1 MSAFAY
7 RDGVLHSEGVSL
19 ADVAAALGTPVYV
32 YSLDEVA
39 RRYRA
44 YASAFPDAL
53 VCYAY
58 KANANLALCAWLH
71 RLGAGADVVSGG
83 ELRVAQAAGVPG
95 SMTIFNGNGKSDREI
110 AAALEAEVLTI
121 NVDAVEELDRIAAV
135 AARLG
140 RRAPITLRIN
150 PAVDPHTHRH
160 ISTGV
165 ASSQFGIPV
174 ADAEAAY
181 DLVAGDPWLEAVGLH
196 SHIGSQITH
205 LEPFR
210 EAAGRVVGLARRLL
224 ARGVGLRF
232 LNLGGGLGVDYWRNE
247 DASDNGGAE
256 ARLTPADLAAVL
268 SPQLAGL
275 DLKLLLEPGRSIV
288 APAGALL
295 SEVLHIKHSA
305 DVLRVILDTG
315 MNALLRPALYEAHHE
330 IWPVRASVVE
340 MTADIVGPNCETS
353 DVVGH
358 ARQLPNLASGD
369 LVAIL
374 DTGAYGYAQSS
385 NYNSRPRPAEV
396 AMLGDQWWVVRPAE
410 SWEGLLVGQV
420 IPETIKAGAPL
431 PA

>member
-7 RDGVLHSEGVSL
+7 RDGVLHAEDVSL

-39 RRYRA
+39 RRYAA
-44 YASAFPDAL
+44 YAAAFPDAL

-83 ELRVAQAAGVPG
+83 ELRVAQAAGAPG
-95 SMTIFNGNGKSDREI
+95 RMTIFNGNGKSDGEI
-110 AAALEAEVLTI
+110 AAALAAEVLTI

-165 ASSQFGIPV
+165 ASSQFGIPL

-181 DLVAGDPWLEAVGLH
+181 EGVAAHPWLDAVGLH

-205 LEPFR
+205 LAPFR

-224 ARGVGLRF
+224 ARGVPLRF
-232 LNLGGGLGVDYWRNE
+232 LNLGGGLGVDYARSD
-247 DASDNGGAE
+247 DADENGPS

-268 SPQLAGL
+268 TPQLAGL

-305 DVLRVILDTG
+305 DVARVVLDTG

-330 IWPVRASVVE
+330 IWPVRDNVVE
-340 MTADIVGPNCETS
+340 MTADVVGPNCETS
-353 DVVGH
+353 DVVGR
-358 ARQLPNLASGD
+358 ARRLPNLVSGD

-374 DTGAYGYAQSS
+374 DAGAYGYAQAS

-396 AMLGDQWWVVRPAE
+396 AVLGGQWWVVRPAE
-410 SWEGLLVGQV
+410 TWEGLLVGQV
-420 IPETIKAGAPL
+420 VPQTIMAGAPL
-431 PA
+431 PG

>member
-7 RDGVLHSEGVSL
+7 RYGILHGEGVAL

-83 ELRVAQAAGVPG
+83 ELRVAQAAGTPG
-95 SMTIFNGNGKSDREI
+95 RMTIFNGNGKSDREI

-121 NVDAVEELDRIAAV
+121 NVDAVEELERIAAV

-165 ASSQFGIPV
+165 ASSQFGIPL

-181 DLVAGDPWLEAVGLH
+181 DHVAATPWLDAVGLH
-196 SHIGSQITH
+196 SHIGSQITR

-224 ARGVGLRF
+224 ARGVALRY
-232 LNLGGGLGVDYWRNE
+232 LNLGGGLGVDYWRS
-247 DASDNGGAE
+247 DADDANGGE
-256 ARLTPADLAAVL
+256 TRLTPTDLAAVL
-268 SPQLAGL
+268 YPQLAGL

-305 DVLRVILDTG
+305 DVARVILDTG

-330 IWPVRASVVE
+330 IWPVRAGVAE
-340 MTADIVGPNCETS
+340 ITADVVGPNCETS
-353 DVVGH
+353 DVVG
-358 ARQLPNLASGD
+358 RDRRLPNLASGD

-374 DTGAYGYAQSS
+374 DSGAYGYAQAS

-396 AMLGDQWWVVRPAE
+396 AVLGDRWWVVRPAE
-410 SWEGLLVGQV
+410 TWDGLLAGQV
-420 IPETIKAGAPL
+420 IPETILAGAPQ
-431 PA
+431 PG